1 MIFGMWNN
9 SSIAHAATSNPRSS
23 YGDDSFLTHMWLSCW
38 ELLVIFIVMYMRSS
52 DCPLVNNGNYFRKL
66 TSIAV
71 MRKSCCCWFRV
82 DDTESQVN
90 TRSSVMI
97 FSWYAMLKQTTNKNV
112 GYFYLKEKPTAIST
126 DLTITEARP
135 GTSKL
140 SRQRSSEFLTS
151 VIIANRC

>member
-1 MIFGMWNN
+1 MRNN

-23 YGDDSFLTHMWLSCW
+23 YGDDSFPTHLGYSRW
-38 ELLVIFIVMYMRSS
+38 ESLVIFLVMYYMRSS

-71 MRKSCCCWFRV
+71 MKKSCCCWFRV

-126 DLTITEARP
+126 DLTTTETRP